1 MSNLHE
7 SLEKVTSNQED
18 YVNIETKPTDW
29 FQVIEQAIYNPDKPE
44 STKYEIL
51 IYALQFDLSGLI

>member
-29 FQVIEQAIYNPDKPE
+29 FQVIEQAIYNPDIPE
-44 STKYEIL
+44 STKYDIL